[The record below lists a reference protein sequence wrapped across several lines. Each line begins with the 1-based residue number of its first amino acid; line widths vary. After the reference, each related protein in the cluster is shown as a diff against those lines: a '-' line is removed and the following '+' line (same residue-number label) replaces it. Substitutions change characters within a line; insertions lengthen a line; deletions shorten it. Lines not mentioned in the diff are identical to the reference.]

1 MSIQSEKLMNL
12 ADGKVLY
19 DDLRDRIEEVA
30 GDIPSVP
37 VTDVKINGTSILSSG
52 VANVPYGD
60 KDNPGVVKVST
71 NSDSHGIGYYSDQ
84 NKMIVLKPALSA
96 QIKAGNASSKPIV
109 SATQHE
115 AVFYG
120 LSKLA
125 GVDLASDTV
134 TLGTYPDKSKSAIQH
149 MLGVDGLIAP
159 YESDLTADQAYAVGE
174 FFINSGKLY
183 KVTSAIA
190 QGGVIS
196 PGTNCA
202 ESSVSDGFPRD
213 VQVNGTSVVSN
224 GVANVPTATDS
235 VFGVVKPHSN
245 SFSFYNGA
253 LRTKPAE
260 LSDLKAGDNSWKT
273 VVPSGLG
280 NGVFYGLAKASGD
293 TTQASSSNAVGA
305 YTAEAK
311 ASIQS
316 MLGVETGVSLVET
329 VSGTTPSI
337 TGQPNVR
344 YMCGEV
350 STISIT
356 PPSSGTIDVV
366 FTSGATPAVLTV
378 VPPTG
383 TTSKWPT
390 WFDATSLDADTI
402 YEIMITDG
410 VYGAVMT
417 WAN

>member
-19 DDLRDRIEEVA
+19 DDLRERIENI
-30 GDIPSVP
+30 DIPEAP
-37 VTDVKINGTSILSSG
+37 VQDVKINGTSILSSG
-52 VANVPYGD
+52 VANVPVATD
-60 KDNPGVVKVST
+60 SVLGVVKVST
-71 NSDSHGIGYYSDQ
+71 GGGKGIDINTDNELRTRVASTP
-84 NKMIVLKPALSA
+84 I
-96 QIKAGNASSKPIV
+96 IKAGTDSYRPI
-109 SATQHE
+109 SPSLQHE
-115 AVFYG
+115 
-120 LSKLA
+120 S
-125 GVDLASDTV
+125 
-134 TLGTYPDKSKSAIQH
+134 
-149 MLGVDGLIAP
+149 
-159 YESDLTADQAYAVGE
+159 
-174 FFINSGKLY
+174 
-183 KVTSAIA
+183 
-190 QGGVIS
+190 
-196 PGTNCA
+196 
-202 ESSVSDGFPRD
+202 
-213 VQVNGTSVVSN
+213 
-224 GVANVPTATDS
+224 
-235 VFGVVKPHSN
+235 
-245 SFSFYNGA
+245 
-253 LRTKPAE
+253 
-260 LSDLKAGDNSWKT
+260 
-273 VVPSGLG
+273 
-280 NGVFYGLAKASGD
+280 VFYGLAKASGD
-293 TTQASSSNAVGA
+293 STQSSSSNAVGT

-417 WAN
+417 WAS